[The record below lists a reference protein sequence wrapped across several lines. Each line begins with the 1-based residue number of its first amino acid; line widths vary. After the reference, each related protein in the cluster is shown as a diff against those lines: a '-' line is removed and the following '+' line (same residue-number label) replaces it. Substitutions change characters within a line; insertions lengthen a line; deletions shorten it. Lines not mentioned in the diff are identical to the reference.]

1 MLGNPEQITFGGEDR
16 LYKDGRQI
24 ESTTSNA
31 LLKQQA
37 GGSGSDFKS
46 SDENLMYKQ
55 AAALFGGHTDPV
67 TGQMKNIL
75 NSDVPK
81 VQAIVTRAAELFQSG
96 ETQTRSQAVTEA
108 ARQLGISVQ
117 NLGGGGSKDR
127 NQLLEMYGTQ

>member
-1 MLGNPEQITFGGEDR
+1 
-16 LYKDGRQI
+16 
-24 ESTTSNA
+24 

-46 SDENLMYKQ
+46 SDENLMFRQ
-55 AAALFGGHTDPV
+55 AGELLGGIFDQQGNLQNLDPE
-67 TGQMKNIL
+67 NR
-75 NSDVPK
+75 SK
-81 VQAIVTRAAELFQSG
+81 VQAITTRAAELFQSG